1 MVIESERTSLTLPAS
16 SSSALED
23 DAGNVSEVLSDS
35 ITIDLTP
42 PPAPTIPR
50 ANLTGINATCAYI
63 EAERSD
69 VADFWQF
76 EFRSAGSNWSE
87 MGDRQDPNDLFDPSD
102 EADTAHIKFA
112 LEQDNDNLLQVRVRD
127 KAGNVSEASTA
138 LVEEVSSYLIPSDLR
153 MKQVCNGGQYAI
165 LKEELETDGAYARP
179 TCVPGQLFIGDTP
192 EVATSGVSP
201 MNNWPGTQVGRA

>member
-1 MVIESERTSLTLPAS
+1 MRPAPISRQSAPTSQISGS
-16 SSSALED
+16 S
-23 DAGNVSEVLSDS
+23 NSEVRLE
-35 ITIDLTP
+35 L
-42 PPAPTIPR
+42 
-50 ANLTGINATCAYI
+50 
-63 EAERSD
+63 
-69 VADFWQF
+69 VQ
-76 EFRSAGSNWSE
+76 

-192 EVATSGVSP
+192 EVALLDLERLTTRQLTPSLTLADVSAGNCAVVNLNNSILDAACSPESGEP
-201 MNNWPGTQVGRA
+201 ALLIAKPGALERRTPELCCGGRR